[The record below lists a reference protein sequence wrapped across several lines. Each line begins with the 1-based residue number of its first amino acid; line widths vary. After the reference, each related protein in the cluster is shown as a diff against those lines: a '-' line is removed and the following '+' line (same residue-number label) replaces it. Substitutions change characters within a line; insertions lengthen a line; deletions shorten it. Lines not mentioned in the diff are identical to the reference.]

1 MLRNANKW
9 GGLEGE
15 PELVE
20 SIDCPKLLFGG
31 VLQRETWLL
40 QSLNGTDCRQGLHW
54 NPEESVCLISIKTRI
69 IKREKR
75 LKEFW
80 YFCFQLKRGN
90 SEATKMKTGK
100 TLMEILN
107 LEKVWFVLKES
118 LTWFT
123 PPKLWFAGYFL
134 WVTFHLYSTVTSCS
148 KTWVPEFGS
157 LAKASTFS
165 AALKPNYPEQACA
178 VTLQMAL
185 PQVSSSPWGGSR
197 KVFYE
202 EFPLSLA

>member
-80 YFCFQLKRGN
+80 YFCFQLKQGN
-90 SEATKMKTGK
+90 SKAPKMKTRK
-100 TLMEILN
+100 TLMEILK
-107 LEKVWFVLKES
+107 LGKVWF
-118 LTWFT
+118 
-123 PPKLWFAGYFL
+123 
-134 WVTFHLYSTVTSCS
+134 
-148 KTWVPEFGS
+148 EFWRKVWLGS
-157 LAKASTFS
+157 LPPSYDLLATFCWS
-165 AALKPNYPEQACA
+165 HFICTVLSRHVLRRGSLNLAA
-178 VTLQMAL
+178 
-185 PQVSSSPWGGSR
+185 
-197 KVFYE
+197 
-202 EFPLSLA
+202 